1 MYTNLGTSATYI
13 LVNLAAFPPAIFC
26 TRSVRSSPLSSV
38 NCFDRS
44 FFDLHHTVKPS
55 CSPRYQ
61 TLPCSAGY
69 VLGLEL
75 VRLDLAGHFV
85 VWESADRSTASERM
99 LLQLSKSTRVRAR
112 RDMSQHH
119 GDLQTSPK
127 PAAEG
132 GNAIITLRSVVGVVR
147 AWLGTRNTERGTI
160 LRVLCS
166 SFSHTPTAA
175 GTCLI

>member
-1 MYTNLGTSATYI
+1 MCTNLRTSATYI

-75 VRLDLAGHFV
+75 VRLDLAGHFGC
-85 VWESADRSTASERM
+85 ESAEIAELVLVVRHKIQVCPRSPETAEIARHTSEQHNRSVPTVSR
-99 LLQLSKSTRVRAR
+99 QFRAQN
-112 RDMSQHH
+112 S
-119 GDLQTSPK
+119 S
-127 PAAEG
+127 
-132 GNAIITLRSVVGVVR
+132 IITLRSVVGNVCADLAGVR
-147 AWLGTRNTERGTI
+147 APWVNLTGP
-160 LRVLCS
+160 CQF
-166 SFSHTPTAA
+166 FSHR
-175 GTCLI
+175 LK